1 MHDLA
6 PRQARIPAMSDEA
19 IGNVRRLESLARELP
34 QVRIVTR
41 HVIHGGMY
49 ARTVCVPA
57 NVMITGALVKLP
69 TLLIV
74 DGDAVVHL
82 DGESARLT
90 GHCVLPASAGRKQ
103 AFVALADTHIT
114 MLFPTAA
121 RSVAQAEREFTDEVD
136 LLASR
141 LDPETNHVIITGE

>member
-6 PRQARIPAMSDEA
+6 PRQARIPAMSDAA
-19 IGNVRRLESLARELP
+19 IGNVRRLERLARELP
-34 QVRIVTR
+34 QVRIVTQ

-57 NVMITGALVKLP
+57 SVMITGALVKLP

-74 DGDAVVHL
+74 DGDAVVYL

-90 GHCVLPASAGRKQ
+90 GRCVLPASAGRKQ

-121 RSVAQAEREFTDEVD
+121 RSVEQAEREFTDEVD